1 MGMGLFYVTG
11 FEFFF
16 WWVVRVTRGG
26 FAVSLEGVCRK
37 SACQGVVF
45 AGEFVVNGVRN
56 VG

>member
-1 MGMGLFYVTG
+1 MGMGLFYVTV

-26 FAVSLEGVCRK
+26 FAVFLEGVCRK
-37 SACQGVVF
+37 SACQGWYF